1 MGVRAS
7 AGECFEVRVGC
18 TKRAEVSRGVGS
30 RVRSSYSTS
39 AKLRLERRPGAS
51 QAEMDLGAQ

>member
-7 AGECFEVRVGC
+7 AGECFEVRGGC
-18 TKRAEVSRGVGS
+18 TKRSEVSRGVGS

-39 AKLRLERRPGAS
+39 AKLPLERRPGAS
-51 QAEMDLGAQ
+51 QAEIDLGAQ